1 MISDPLSST
10 TDYDRKYKKENKEKI
25 KKYFKMYDKLT
36 ETEKKE
42 RRTKKPCEFCG
53 FMISE
58 GYKKRHQENS
68 KCSKNK

>member
-1 MISDPLSST
+1 
-10 TDYDRKYKKENKEKI
+10 
-25 KKYFKMYDKLT
+25 MYRKLT

-42 RRTKKPCEFCG
+42 RKTKKPCEFCG